1 MICLNSQT
9 TCLSL
14 PKPLN
19 LTRILARTTF
29 SIPRS
34 QNSTFTSKMQTH
46 LIPII
51 FFCNPPPFIFVC
63 QNKVDDECEQVYDE
77 EHLRP
82 RSGFYQPNPTAGLP
96 STIQWAEYSVHLTL
110 ENEQC
115 GAVLNSVLHRLFSA
129 IWVQLMYLCKIIQS
143 LGKPSSKYT
152 LIFSRNYRT
161 GGKEQGEYCSV

>member
-34 QNSTFTSKMQTH
+34 QNSTFNSKMQKCKNT
-46 LIPII
+46 
-51 FFCNPPPFIFVC
+51 FCNPQAFTFFC
-63 QNKVDDECEQVYDE
+63 QNKADDECEQVYDE

-115 GAVLNSVLHRLFSA
+115 GAVLNSVLHRLFLA

-161 GGKEQGEYCSV
+161 GGKGQGEYCSI